1 MRDQPMVALT
11 KPPPLMLQRLSTF
24 VLEGLPWALS
34 SLIGVY
40 LVTAVAVGRPA
51 PADSQAPVEHGAP
64 LTPPGGVSQI
74 IATEQADFDSRKAA
88 ALRTAT
94 VHLAAPPPSHQPK

>member
-1 MRDQPMVALT
+1 MVAVS
-11 KPPPLMLQRLSTF
+11 KHPPLMLQRLSTF
-24 VLEGLPWALS
+24 VLEVLPWALS

-40 LVTAVAVGRPA
+40 LVTAVATGRPA
-51 PADSQAPVEHGAP
+51 PADLQGLVEHGSL

-74 IATEQADFDSRKAA
+74 IAPEQAAFDSRGAA

-94 VHLAAPPPSHQPK
+94 VRLAAPPPIHQPK